1 MIPLSVFRYFTLSF
15 MCIFFHFFCTFL
27 LFFFFFF
34 GEEQDHWMR
43 EGRKAKM
50 MSPRTDSC

>member
-27 LFFFFFF
+27 LFFFFF